1 MMRGSKK
8 VAVEPESLC
17 ISDIDTS
24 GQAEAFAKRIAG
36 GHRTFFLQGSWGSG
50 KTEYLEKVKKTNAMK
65 NYRFIDLALWKPTNR
80 NTLAQNLFSAIF
92 PRFAKIIYGTGLV
105 LLVFAVIGAIL
116 LALQGSVP
124 VLKRLNPFTLPVT
137 VISVVLTT
145 LHGFLNSRWFDTD
158 RFLLTV
164 SIRSLTSLRRP
175 KVLVIDDF
183 DRLGEGLQKE
193 LYTLFNAVHG
203 RTAIIFVGDQWNLKS
218 LKDNYLGKIIDQ
230 KIMLPLPLQS
240 GNVAQRIRE
249 AVAELLGKDVDLSSV
264 ETMFVYEH
272 RTARDANRFL
282 AYVEAEFIGQDKKD
296 RVQHDQELF
305 VIYLYLFHPSEYE
318 KLYYDHWL
326 PKKDSNATDPVT
338 AGVFKNMKDTD
349 SNEAKEE
356 TAKPLVEQYMDFIF
370 QPRNTNPTD
379 FSSNSSAYF
388 INELANKHALLQL
401 REAIDDEQILT
412 KMFDTDDLTHSAD
425 YEEFLDYVDRMG
437 DDEYFAVQSRME
449 TNAIS
454 VMHSEV
460 RHVPNRLVK
469 LIFDKRLKQMTKR
482 FTDSDFKQIQEM
494 DAACMQ
500 AFESIFDEAE
510 RKIGITVSPAER
522 MYCYRSCLN
531 LYGTISSIDGGL
543 ALTTSAINEC
553 GVSRYFDAVAKRIVQ
568 HKDYGS
574 RPYDAEALIVQL
586 GFRFWLDGPINP
598 TQHPDFQSK
607 VESIEKLD
615 PSEYRAFWKAYR
627 IEPTK
632 QNGKYLLQGGA
643 ALEFDYDTRPYDTHV
658 LDRLIRERDE

>member
-1 MMRGSKK
+1 MRGSKK
-8 VAVEPESLC
+8 VVVELESLR

-50 KTEYLEKVKKTNAMK
+50 KTEYLEKVKKTDAMK
-65 NYRFIDLALWKPTNR
+65 DYRFIDLALWKPTNR
-80 NTLAQNLFSAIF
+80 NTLAQNLFSATF
-92 PRFAKIIYGTGLV
+92 PRFAKIVYGTGLV
-105 LLVFAVIGAIL
+105 LLVFAVTGAIL
-116 LALQGSVP
+116 LALQGSIP
-124 VLKRLNPFTLPVT
+124 VLGKLNSLTLPVT

-145 LHGFLNSRWFDTD
+145 LRGFLNSRWFDTD
-158 RFLLTV
+158 RLLFTV
-164 SIRSLTSLRRP
+164 SIRSLTSIRRP

-183 DRLGEGLQKE
+183 DRLDEALQKE

-203 RTAIIFVGDQWNLKS
+203 YTAIIFVGDQWNLKS
-218 LKDNYLGKIIDQ
+218 FKDNYLNKIIDQ

-282 AYVEAEFIGQDKKD
+282 AYAEAEFIGQDKKG
-296 RVQHDQELF
+296 RVQPDQELF
-305 VIYLYLFHPSEYE
+305 VIYLYLFHPREYE

-338 AGVFKNMKDTD
+338 AGLFKNMKETD

-356 TAKPLVEQYMDFIF
+356 TAKPLVEQYMDFMF

-388 INELANKHALLQL
+388 INELANKHAVLQL
-401 REAIDDEQILT
+401 REVIDDEQTLA

-437 DDEYFAVQSRME
+437 GDEYSAVQNRME
-449 TNAIS
+449 ANAIS

-469 LIFDKRLKQMTKR
+469 LIFDKRLKQTTKR
-482 FTDSDFKQIQEM
+482 FADSDFKQIQEM
-494 DAACMQ
+494 DDACLQ
-500 AFESIFDEAE
+500 AFESIFDDAE

-531 LYGTISSIDGGL
+531 LYGTISSIGGGL
-543 ALTTSAINEC
+543 ALTTSVINER
-553 GVSRYFDAVAKRIVQ
+553 GVSRYFDAVAKRIEQ
-568 HKDYGS
+568 RKDYGD

-607 VESIEKLD
+607 AESIEKLD
-615 PSEYRAFWKAYR
+615 PAEYRAFWKAYQ

-632 QNGKYLLQGGA
+632 QNEKYLLQGGA
-643 ALEFDYDTRPYDTHV
+643 ALEFDHDTQPYETHV
-658 LDRLIRERDE
+658 LNRLIQECEE